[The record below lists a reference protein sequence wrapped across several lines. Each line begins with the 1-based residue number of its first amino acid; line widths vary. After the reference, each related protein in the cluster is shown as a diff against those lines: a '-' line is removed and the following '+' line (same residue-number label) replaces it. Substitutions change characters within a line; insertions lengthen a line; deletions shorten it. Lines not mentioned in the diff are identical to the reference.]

1 MTDTSEDVAVPIPK
15 DQAARER
22 LANMAG
28 LTDEERKA
36 LDAWCYEQ
44 AEEDRRRQRRGLEKH
59 GNDVLGGGH
68 IGGKEQPDGD

>member
-44 AEEDRRRQRRGLEKH
+44 AEEDRRRQRRGLEEH
-59 GNDVLGGGH
+59 GNDVLGTVYSGGT
-68 IGGKEQPDGD
+68 GRAS